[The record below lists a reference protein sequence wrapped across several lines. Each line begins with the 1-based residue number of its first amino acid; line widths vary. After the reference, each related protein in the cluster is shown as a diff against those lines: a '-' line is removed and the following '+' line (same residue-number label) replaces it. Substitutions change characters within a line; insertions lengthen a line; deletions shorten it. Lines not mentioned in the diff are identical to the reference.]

1 GVVIIKAI
9 ELYKKLDLEF
19 NIKNINDDWSFMN
32 FENDFITPEFRK
44 KYIGLV
50 LDNAQNINKV
60 YTTTF
65 PDKEI
70 IKQVIDKDEKDILIF
85 SHHAMGYIASDEGF
99 PFHDIP
105 LSYMEEMKNRRI
117 SFYVLHS
124 PLDNYSDYSTSV
136 SFAKAMGLEIVKPFC
151 KYDDKI
157 EVGVICKTSL
167 KSIEEIKELIKKS
180 VGHDVKLYDYGDS
193 VLKDGLV
200 AIAAGGGSY
209 PFVAREVA
217 ELGINLYITGFTKPL
232 KHFEPVLEFHQIAKD
247 NLINVIGATHYS
259 TEKFACMGMVDY
271 FKNLGLESEFLQGKY
286 YLEDL

>member
-1 GVVIIKAI
+1 
-9 ELYKKLDLEF
+9 
-19 NIKNINDDWSFMN
+19 MN

-65 PDKEI
+65 PDKDI

-136 SFAKAMGLEIVKPFC
+136 SFAKALGLEIVKPFC

-167 KSIEEIKELIKKS
+167 KSIDEINELVKKS

-247 NLINVIGATHYS
+247 KLINVIGATHYS
-259 TEKFACMGMVDY
+259 TEKFACMAMVNY

>member
-1 GVVIIKAI
+1 MVIIKAI
-9 ELYKKLDLEF
+9 EIYNKLALEF
-19 NIKNINDDWSFMN
+19 DIKNIDDDWSFMN
-32 FENDFITPEFRK
+32 FDNDFITPEFK
-44 KYIGLV
+44 TKYIGLV
-50 LDNAQNINKV
+50 LDNAKEINKV

-65 PDKEI
+65 PDKYI
-70 IKQVIDKDEKDILIF
+70 IKQIIDKDEKDVLIF
-85 SHHAMGYIASDEGF
+85 SHHAMEYIASDEGF

-124 PLDNYSDYSTSV
+124 PLDNYSEYSTSV
-136 SFAKAMGLEIVKPFC
+136 SFAKALGLEIVEPFC

-157 EVGVICKTSL
+157 KVGVICKTSL
-167 KSIEEIKELIKKS
+167 KSIEETKELVKKT
-180 VGHDVKLYDYGDS
+180 VGHDVKLYDYGES
-193 VLKDGLV
+193 GLKDGLV

-209 PFVAREVA
+209 PFVASEVA

-232 KHFEPVLEFHQIAKD
+232 KHFEPALEFHRIAKD

-259 TEKFACMGMVDY
+259 TEKFACMSMVNY
-271 FKNLGLESEFLQGKY
+271 FKKLGIEAEFLEGKN